1 MALPKRKHSRQ
12 RTRQKRAHLNL
23 TAPQYAL
30 CPNCEAP
37 VLPHNACRK
46 CGYYQGRQVLTIRER
61 KGKKRE
67 GSRR

>member
-1 MALPKRKHSRQ
+1 MTTPRY
-12 RTRQKRAHLNL
+12 T
-23 TAPQYAL
+23 L

-37 VLPHNACRK
+37 VMPHNACRK

-67 GSRR
+67 DSRT